1 MSRTLTTI
9 TIDRQKVFARHG
21 VLPQE
26 NVVGAYFYVSVRLEM
41 DNNAALLTDNIDDTV
56 SYADIS
62 RIITEEMAV
71 RSRLLEHVA
80 NRIKDRILSLSPDVH
95 RITVS
100 ITKENPPLGIE
111 CRGAGVEVTFVR

>member
-1 MSRTLTTI
+1 MSQTLTTI
-9 TIDRQKVFARHG
+9 TIDRQKVFACHG

-26 NVVGAYFYVSVRLEM
+26 SVVGANYYVSVRLEM
-41 DNNAALLTDNIDDTV
+41 EDNAALLTDNVDDTV

-80 NRIKDRILSLSPDVH
+80 NRIKDRILSLNPDIQ
-95 RITVS
+95 RLTVS

-111 CRGAGVEVTFVR
+111 CRGAGVEVTFLA

>member
-1 MSRTLTTI
+1 MSQTLTTI
-9 TIDRQKVFARHG
+9 TIDRQKVFAYHG
-21 VLPQE
+21 LLPQE
-26 NVVGAYFYVSVRLEM
+26 GVVGAYFYVSVRLEM
-41 DNNAALLTDNIDDTV
+41 DDNAAILTDNVDDTV

-80 NRIKDRILSLSPDVH
+80 NRIKDRILALHSGVL
-95 RITVS
+95 RLTVS

-111 CRGAGVEVTFVR
+111 CRGAGVEVTFLR

>member
-9 TIDRQKVFARHG
+9 TIDRQKVFAHHG

-41 DNNAALLTDNIDDTV
+41 DNNAALLTDNVDDTV
-56 SYADIS
+56 GYDLLS

-71 RSRLLEHVA
+71 RSSLLEHVA
-80 NRIKDRILSLSPDVH
+80 NRIKDRVLALAPAATRLSV
-95 RITVS
+95 RIE
-100 ITKENPPLGIE
+100 KENPPLGIE

>member
-1 MSRTLTTI
+1 MSQTLTTI

-26 NVVGAYFYVSVRLEM
+26 SVVGANYYVSVRLEM
-41 DNNAALLTDNIDDTV
+41 ENNAALLTDNIDDTV

-80 NRIKDRILSLSPDVH
+80 NRIKDRILSLNPDVL
-95 RITVS
+95 RLTVS

-111 CRGAGVEVTFVR
+111 CRGAGVEVTFLA